1 MNHGQF
7 DKADQLVAAVH
18 RAEGGIFDGFGPRMH
33 SVASMPAPSPRRLW
47 RRRSRERPTSKARR

>member
-18 RAEGGIFDGFGPRMH
+18 RAEGGIFDGFRAAAHRRM
-33 SVASMPAPSPRRLW
+33 A
-47 RRRSRERPTSKARR
+47 TARNAR